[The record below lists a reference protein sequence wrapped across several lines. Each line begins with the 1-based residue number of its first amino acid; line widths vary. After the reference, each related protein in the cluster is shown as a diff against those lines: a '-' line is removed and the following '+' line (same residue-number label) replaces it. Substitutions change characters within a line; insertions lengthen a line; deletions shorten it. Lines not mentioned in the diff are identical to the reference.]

1 VLDPIDGTK
10 GFVRGEQFCIALSL
24 IEEGEVKLGL
34 LGCPNLSTS
43 GVEGAG
49 IGSDNMI
56 ERSNDHHIDKEQ
68 GLEQKGK
75 QGQYGVIFSA
85 EKGKGAYMHTLN
97 RDGTLGKSQ
106 PISVDKSTSIAERRR
121 CESVESSHSK
131 HAMAQQAAEVSPPTL
146 YPLCI
151 LFVYIFGCMYIQVI
165 LFCYTHTHTHTHY
178 ITFDNPLVF

>member
-34 LGCPNLSTS
+34 LGCPNLSAS

-49 IGSDNMI
+49 IGSDKR
-56 ERSNDHHIDKEQ
+56 ERRSNYYIINKEQ
-68 GLEQKGK
+68 DLEQEGQQGK

-97 RDGTLGKSQ
+97 FDGTIGKSQ
-106 PISVDKSTSIAERRR
+106 PISVDKSTSIADRRR

-131 HAMAQQAAEVSPPTL
+131 HAVAQQAAEVVPTL
-146 YPLCI
+146 HVIIYYM
-151 LFVYIFGCMYIQVI
+151 YIFMAACTYKS
-165 LFCYTHTHTHTHY
+165 F
-178 ITFDNPLVF
+178 